1 MKVEEKVKYEEDF
14 YGKCAEILGTEHEF
28 RDCVPRPKIDRDGKI
43 YTPATKASRWGGR
56 EPGNGRFP
64 GFGII
69 RAFGNT
75 VQINLT
81 KPKRISAIIEG
92 RDEALAFLREAVKED
107 E

>member
-1 MKVEEKVKYEEDF
+1 MNRENIVKETEDF
-14 YGKCAEILGTEHEF
+14 YGRCAEILGTEHEF
-28 RDCVPRPKIDRDGKI
+28 RDCVPRPKMDRNGKM
-43 YTPATKASRWGGR
+43 YTPATKATRWGGR
-56 EPGNGRFP
+56 EPGNGRFQ

-92 RDEALAFLREAVKED
+92 RDEALAFLRKAVKED

>member
-1 MKVEEKVKYEEDF
+1 MKVEEKVKEEEDF
-14 YGKCAEILGTEHEF
+14 YGKCAEILGTEHQY
-28 RDCVPRPKIDRDGKI
+28 RDGVPRPKIDRDGKI

-75 VQINLT
+75 VQINLN
-81 KPKRISAIIEG
+81 KPKKISAIIEG
-92 RDEALAFLREAVKED
+92 KEEALAFLRKEVNNN